1 VHKRERFVMSVRCPV
16 CAQDGSATWEEN
28 ENENL
33 DMTIRLLSRGFR
45 TGVDNEILCSDCGVI
60 ARRCRH
66 RLWCEAWTFRVLW
79 LTPWQL
85 LQF

>member
-1 VHKRERFVMSVRCPV
+1 MHKRERFVMSVRCPV
-16 CAQDGSATWEEN
+16 CTQDGSATWEEN

-60 ARRCRH
+60 ARVVGIASGAKLGH
-66 RLWCEAWTFRVLW
+66 SASSG
-79 LTPWQL
+79 
-85 LQF
+85 